1 MQSFLAF
8 QRVGAPDL
16 ISPTRGTSVRP
27 CSDDAVTMQWRPG
40 CAVVLCKLNSLN
52 APQQLPAWFLTAT
65 IFPRKKVV
73 FITFSLVSWPCDFLK
88 NIWNDKLTA
97 IASTFLTSDFTPGK
111 SDWSGF
117 FLGWFGEFDHKGDPA
132 LPSPTS
138 LVTLPHRSQHRCT
151 PQCTDSFN
159 VMWILCRKLCGAF
172 CGSNFLCG
180 CSVVWLFALSIS
192 SWQAS
197 TQSLVMLI
205 QKACFFPLSLTF
217 GDTNLRH
224 HHHQER
230 RLWKHTTPPLSPS
243 SSILILL
250 SSPSSADSGGTQEYI
265 LQIMASQHC
274 IWKSNV
280 SDFIFGA
287 IFSSSHS
294 SVLLPWTHVT
304 IETEKKKEKICF
316 KVWSEL

>member
-1 MQSFLAF
+1 MQKTVWSILRF
-8 QRVGAPDL
+8 QLSLWVFCRVV
-16 ISPTRGTSVRP
+16 ICFKYIV
-27 CSDDAVTMQWRPG
+27 
-40 CAVVLCKLNSLN
+40 
-52 APQQLPAWFLTAT
+52 
-65 IFPRKKVV
+65 
-73 FITFSLVSWPCDFLK
+73 
-88 NIWNDKLTA
+88 
-97 IASTFLTSDFTPGK
+97 LTS
-111 SDWSGF
+111 
-117 FLGWFGEFDHKGDPA
+117 
-132 LPSPTS
+132 
-138 LVTLPHRSQHRCT
+138 QHT
-151 PQCTDSFN
+151 
-159 VMWILCRKLCGAF
+159 KLSYAHSEG
-172 CGSNFLCG
+172 L
-180 CSVVWLFALSIS
+180 
-192 SWQAS
+192 
-197 TQSLVMLI
+197 
-205 QKACFFPLSLTF
+205 FFPLSLTF